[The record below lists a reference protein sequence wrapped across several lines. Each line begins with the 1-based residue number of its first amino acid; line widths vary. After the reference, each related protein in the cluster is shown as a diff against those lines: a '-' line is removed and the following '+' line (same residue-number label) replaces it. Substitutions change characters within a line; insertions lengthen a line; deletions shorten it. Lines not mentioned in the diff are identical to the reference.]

1 MILNNVGYAMVE
13 NGDDVT
19 TINSTL
25 DDFSAQARKGVSRLV
40 ASYQQD
46 GDAKDQHDADGTDK
60 HDSDTK
66 DSKDSDGTDAP
77 S

>member
-1 MILNNVGYAMVE
+1 MKNRKNRIMVREVRRSDPDILPG
-13 NGDDVT
+13 
-19 TINSTL
+19 L
-25 DDFSAQARKGVSRLV
+25 DSAVI
-40 ASYQQD
+40 
-46 GDAKDQHDADGTDK
+46 QHDADGTDK